1 MTERDERSGGQY
13 LSSVIDFGAFFG
25 TKDPMSALVDAC
37 RKVPG
42 KVENEEIN
50 KLWQENRVEELMCLC
65 LPTLS
70 ACLGNYHLYGVNKK
84 ELLETGLCILPGLI
98 KDWTPEKRGKNGKT
112 DYLKT
117 YVSRNLRVTMQEKI
131 VRWFGLAG
139 RDNFALVQLYSRS
152 WGSFVSEHNG
162 QQPELSEITEIVEE
176 ENNGKLKLTID
187 GNGEKI
193 SKIEIMYM
201 ATQPES
207 EEKGWFVAE
216 ENLVRDTER
225 DLENLPEILQK
236 LIQTL
241 EPGEQKVLN
250 LRFGLKTEGERST
263 LGEVAVRLGL
273 TTERVRQI
281 EAKALRK
288 LRHPSKSQQLR
299 NYLD

>member
-1 MTERDERSGGQY
+1 M
-13 LSSVIDFGAFFG
+13 
-25 TKDPMSALVDAC
+25 
-37 RKVPG
+37 
-42 KVENEEIN
+42 
-50 KLWQENRVEELMCLC
+50 
-65 LPTLS
+65 
-70 ACLGNYHLYGVNKK
+70 
-84 ELLETGLCILPGLI
+84 
-98 KDWTPEKRGKNGKT
+98 
-112 DYLKT
+112 
-117 YVSRNLRVTMQEKI
+117 
-131 VRWFGLAG
+131 
-139 RDNFALVQLYSRS
+139 
-152 WGSFVSEHNG
+152 
-162 QQPELSEITEIVEE
+162 SEITEIVEE